1 MNRMIITLIA
11 ALVAILPA
19 SANTGESELLFRK
32 ANQLYLDGDLPG
44 AREEYMKIVQAGLE
58 SAELY
63 YNLGNTCYKMGLI
76 PSAILYFEKSLVL
89 NPRNEDTRF
98 NLSLANQLIVDKIE
112 PLNRFFVSRWI
123 DGLASLL
130 RTDAWAKVSLV
141 AFILTLILIVII
153 YGTRAIILKKAL
165 LLCAI
170 LMSLMSVSSFLL
182 GNKSYH
188 ALNITPSA
196 IIFSPSITAKSSPD
210 TSGTDLFVLHEGT
223 KVRITDQ
230 VGNWLRIRLADGNQA
245 WIPADSVEKI

>member
-1 MNRMIITLIA
+1 MNRMIITLIV
-11 ALVAILPA
+11 ALFAILPA
-19 SANTGESELLFRK
+19 TADSGESALLFRK

-44 AREEYMKIVQAGLE
+44 AREEYMKIVNAGLE

-89 NPRNEDTRF
+89 NPGDEDTRF

-112 PLNRFFVSRWI
+112 PLNRFFVSRWV
-123 DGLASLL
+123 DNLAGLL
-130 RTDAWAKVSLV
+130 RTDAWARISLV
-141 AFILTLILIVII
+141 TFILTLISIVII
-153 YGTRAIILKKAL
+153 YGTRRIVLKKTL

-170 LMSLMSVSSFLL
+170 LMSLMSVTSFLL
-182 GNKSYH
+182 GHKSYH

-196 IIFSPSITAKSSPD
+196 IVFSPSITAKSSPD
-210 TSGTDLFVLHEGT
+210 SSGTDLFVLHEGT

-230 VGNWLRIRLADGNQA
+230 VGAWLRIRLADGNQA